1 MNREKVS
8 DMLEECAELVRSGQ
22 MAERLYLDLCEQ
34 FGMRYRADNPRAFDS
49 DDSDAADASRHHLEP
64 QPPQQ
69 PAAPAPESRPAYRQQ
84 DRHVWSR
91 REQAHQVYESR
102 VAAAAAV
109 AAAVAADMNRH
120 DRLQRQQQRQQPQ
133 QRQRRQG
140 YVPVHL
146 RVSEEDRARQA
157 EEAVE
162 EAVAVHRQIR
172 AEREAAR
179 LARRDQR
186 LHPPELDHDHDQ
198 NNNNNSIVV
207 LQDEII
213 SRHEHNLGVARLVQ
227 SSLLDP
233 EPDTVEQMEECD

>member
-8 DMLEECAELVRSGQ
+8 DMLEECSELVRSGQ

-34 FGMRYRADNPRAFDS
+34 FGMRYREDNPQAFDS
-49 DDSDAADASRHHLEP
+49 DDSDAAERHHLEP
-64 QPPQQ
+64 QQPQQ
-69 PAAPAPESRPAYRQQ
+69 PQQPPVLVPESRPAYSQQ

-109 AAAVAADMNRH
+109 AADMNRH
-120 DRLQRQQQRQQPQ
+120 DRLQRQQQRRQRQQPQ
-133 QRQRRQG
+133 QRQQRQG

-146 RVSEEDRARQA
+146 RLSEEDRA
-157 EEAVE
+157 
-162 EAVAVHRQIR
+162 
-172 AEREAAR
+172 EREAER

-186 LHPPELDHDHDQ
+186 LHPPEVDHGHDQ
-198 NNNNNSIVV
+198 NNNNNSNIVV
-207 LQDEII
+207 LQDEID
-213 SRHEHNLGVARLVQ
+213 SRHEQNLGVPRLLQ

>member
-34 FGMRYRADNPRAFDS
+34 FGMRYRADNPRASDS
-49 DDSDAADASRHHLEP
+49 DDSDAAERHHLEP
-64 QPPQQ
+64 QPPQ
-69 PAAPAPESRPAYRQQ
+69 PAPAPAPVPASSRQ

-120 DRLQRQQQRQQPQ
+120 DRLQRQQQRRQRQQPQ
-133 QRQRRQG
+133 QRQQRQG

-146 RVSEEDRARQA
+146 RLSEEDRA
-157 EEAVE
+157 
-162 EAVAVHRQIR
+162 
-172 AEREAAR
+172 EREAER

-186 LHPPELDHDHDQ
+186 LHPPEVDHGHDQ
-198 NNNNNSIVV
+198 NNNNNSNIVV
-207 LQDEII
+207 LQDEID
-213 SRHEHNLGVARLVQ
+213 SRHEQNLGVPRLLQ